1 MMTFWSGRGRYFVRK
16 TTRIALC
23 IYNRLHFS
31 GLILLLTKVQHVAIQ
46 SHCGK
51 TTVFNFNR
59 CLCSSSIL
67 VLKHL
72 TNRRSCTNERTFSY
86 KVPIGSSIT
95 SNLRWFSSS
104 SLGTVIPPGEVKRF
118 ITDCMMKVGTPKEN
132 AEGLADVLVAADT
145 RGHYSHGLN
154 RLDMY
159 VNDVRTGIC
168 DSKALPELVKESA
181 ATALVDGKN
190 GLGPVIGNFCMELAI
205 KKARESGVGWVVAGG
220 SNHYG
225 IAGWYSL
232 QASSQNLIGMSFTN
246 TSPFLTPTRS
256 KTPALGTNPMTV
268 AAKGEGTDEFVLD
281 MATTAVAVG
290 KVEVQRRKGEP
301 IPNGW
306 ALDKSGNVTE
316 NATEAMEA
324 ASMMPLGGAEINSG
338 YKGYGL
344 ALMTE
349 IFCGIMAGAKYGP
362 NVRKWMSATEPAN
375 LGQCFVA
382 VDPSCFAP
390 GFEGRLSDLLN
401 TLRNLEPIDPSKP
414 VLVAGDP
421 ETSHVKEVKDK
432 GGIQYHI
439 NQVTACSNLAKDLNV
454 TPMKAIA

>member
-1 MMTFWSGRGRYFVRK
+1 M
-16 TTRIALC
+16 
-23 IYNRLHFS
+23 
-31 GLILLLTKVQHVAIQ
+31 
-46 SHCGK
+46 
-51 TTVFNFNR
+51 
-59 CLCSSSIL
+59 SSS
-67 VLKHL
+67 V
-72 TNRRSCTNERTFSY
+72 
-86 KVPIGSSIT
+86 
-95 SNLRWFSSS
+95 
-104 SLGTVIPPGEVKRF
+104 GTLIPPEEVKRF

-132 AEGLADVLVAADT
+132 SQSLADVLVAADT

-159 VNDVRTGIC
+159 VNDVKTGIC
-168 DSKALPELVKESA
+168 DSSALPELVKESA
-181 ATALVDGKN
+181 ANAFVNGKN
-190 GLGPVIGNFCMELAI
+190 GLGPVIGNYCMSLAI
-205 KKARESGVGWVVAGG
+205 KKAKESGVGWVVACG

-232 QASSQNLIGMSFTN
+232 QASEQNLVGMSFTN

-256 KTPALGTNPMTV
+256 KTPALGTNPMTC
-268 AAKGEGTDEFVLD
+268 AARGEGTDEFVLD

-290 KVEVQRRKGEP
+290 KIEVQRRKGEP

-306 ALDKSGNVTE
+306 ALDKNGKVTE
-316 NATEAMEA
+316 DATEAMEA
-324 ASMMPLGGAEINSG
+324 ASCMPLGGAEINSG

-349 IFCGIMAGAKYGP
+349 IFCGIMAGSKYGP

-390 GFEGRLSDLLN
+390 GFEGRLSDLLSS
-401 TLRNLEPIDPSKP
+401 LRNLEPIDPSKP

-421 ETSHVKEVKDK
+421 EASHVKEVKDQ
-432 GGIQYHI
+432 GGIQYHV
-439 NQVTACSNLAKDLNV
+439 NQVTACNNLAKELGV

>member
-1 MMTFWSGRGRYFVRK
+1 M
-16 TTRIALC
+16 TRISSKVNVKV
-23 IYNRLHFS
+23 ITGFNSKTIRS
-31 GLILLLTKVQHVAIQ
+31 GCRSL
-46 SHCGK
+46 
-51 TTVFNFNR
+51 
-59 CLCSSSIL
+59 SSSSS
-67 VLKHL
+67 VFKFVPSGTDRNSLKIP
-72 TNRRSCTNERTFSY
+72 NEKIRTLSY
-86 KVPIGSSIT
+86 KYSYASSYNT
-95 SNLRWFSSS
+95 NLRSRWFSSS
-104 SLGTVIPPGEVKRF
+104 PLGTLIPPEEVKRF

-132 AEGLADVLVAADT
+132 SQSLADVLVAADT

-159 VNDVRTGIC
+159 VNDVKTGIC
-168 DSKALPELVKESA
+168 DSNALPELVKESA
-181 ATALVDGKN
+181 ATAFVDGKN
-190 GLGPVIGNFCMELAI
+190 GLGPVIGNFCMSLAI
-205 KKARESGVGWVVAGG
+205 KKAKESGAGWVVAGG

-232 QASSQNLIGMSFTN
+232 QASEQNLVGMSFTN
-246 TSPFLTPTRS
+246 TSPFMTPTRS

-268 AAKGEGTDEFVLD
+268 AARGEGKDEFVLD

-306 ALDKSGNVTE
+306 ALDKDGKVTE
-316 NATEAMEA
+316 NATEAMQA
-324 ASMMPLGGAEINSG
+324 GSLMPLGGAEINSG

-349 IFCGIMAGAKYGP
+349 IFCGIMAGGKYGP

-421 ETSHVKEVKDK
+421 EASHVKEVKDQ
-432 GGIQYHI
+432 GGIQYHV
-439 NQVTACSNLAKDLNV
+439 NQVIACNNLAKELGV
-454 TPMKAIA
+454 TPMKAIN